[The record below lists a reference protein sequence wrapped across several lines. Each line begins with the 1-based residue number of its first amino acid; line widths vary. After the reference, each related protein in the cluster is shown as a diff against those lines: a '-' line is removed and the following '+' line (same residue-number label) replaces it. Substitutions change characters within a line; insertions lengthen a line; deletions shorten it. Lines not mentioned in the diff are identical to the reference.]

1 MKAELTEMEP
11 KLAAKSIAV
20 AELLKN
26 LTKEQLQADKVR
38 NIVKADEEVAKVRSL
53 YNFRNQRYIGVF
65 FFKEKAAET
74 QALADDAQKDLD
86 TAMPAMEA
94 ALKALESLNKNDIN
108 ELKVFQ
114 KPPPLVQFVMESVCL
129 LLGAKYVHI

>member
-1 MKAELTEMEP
+1 M
-11 KLAAKSIAV
+11 SV
-20 AELLKN
+20 LL
-26 LTKEQLQADKVR
+26 
-38 NIVKADEEVAKVRSL
+38 
-53 YNFRNQRYIGVF
+53 
-65 FFKEKAAET
+65 KEKAAET
-74 QALADDAQKDLD
+74 QALADDAQRDLD

-129 LLGAKYVHI
+129 LLGAKYVL